1 MISSDFRLYSYLIII
16 EKMYNQ
22 EGDFHG
28 FTTIS
33 TLLY

>member
-1 MISSDFRLYSYLIII
+1 MISSDFRLYSYLITI

-22 EGDFHG
+22 EEDSHG
-28 FTTIS
+28 FTAIS